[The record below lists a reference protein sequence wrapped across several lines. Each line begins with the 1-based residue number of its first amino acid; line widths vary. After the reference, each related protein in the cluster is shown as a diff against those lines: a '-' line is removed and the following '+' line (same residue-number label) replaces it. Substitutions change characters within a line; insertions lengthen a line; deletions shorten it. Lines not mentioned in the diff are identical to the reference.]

1 MSDALRI
8 SDCEPTPA
16 MPRLRHGIDICSI
29 ERMTGVWRRHG
40 RDFLRRVCTPTEI
53 VDFDAIE
60 SRERQM
66 EFLTGRFAAKEAA
79 AKALGTGLWSSGIGW
94 RAFEVVRVPGG
105 APVMRLHGA
114 AAELWRSLGGLEMA
128 ISISH
133 DAGIALASCVCL
145 MRGADVAG
153 VSDKSA
159 TCVTASGESAAN
171 ALDAFPAPPGDS
183 WP

>member
-1 MSDALRI
+1 
-8 SDCEPTPA
+8 
-16 MPRLRHGIDICSI
+16 
-29 ERMTGVWRRHG
+29 
-40 RDFLRRVCTPTEI
+40 
-53 VDFDAIE
+53 
-60 SRERQM
+60 
-66 EFLTGRFAAKEAA
+66 
-79 AKALGTGLWSSGIGW
+79 
-94 RAFEVVRVPGG
+94 
-105 APVMRLHGA
+105 MRLHGA